1 MSHSVSPRLT
11 VCVLASLRVLCAA
24 IGAAAVAE
32 RRAAAVSD
40 RPRRG
45 VITRSRDAAPNWPA
59 RRDSDEPPPAAAG
72 GCWEDDRRAGRETSA
87 TVRCD
92 LAHHGGPDDPLD
104 AARPLV

>member
-40 RPRRG
+40 RPRRE
-45 VITRSRDAAPNWPA
+45 VITRSRGAAPNWPA

-72 GCWEDDRRAGRETSA
+72 GCWEDDRRAGSETST
-87 TVRCD
+87 TVPVIWRTP
-92 LAHHGGPDDPLD
+92 AAPAAPLD
-104 AARPLV
+104 AARPLA